1 VGELI
6 GIQNSELNQ
15 WRIGVVRWIKSADPQ
30 HVEMGLEMVAPQAR
44 PLAVRPAGT
53 AVVPYSQA
61 LLLPAVEALRQPAT
75 LLVARGTCRPGEDIE
90 IAEHDTPSRR
100 VRVLKLAERSNAF
113 AQVVFA
119 DVAR

>member
-1 VGELI
+1 VGDVI
-6 GIQNSELNQ
+6 GIQNQELNQ
-15 WRIGVVRWIKSADPQ
+15 WRIGVVRWVKSADSQ
-30 HVEMGLEMVAPQAR
+30 HVEMGVEMFAPHAR

-53 AVVPYSQA
+53 TVVPYSQA

-90 IAEHDTPSRR
+90 IADYDSSSRR

-119 DVAR
+119 DVAS